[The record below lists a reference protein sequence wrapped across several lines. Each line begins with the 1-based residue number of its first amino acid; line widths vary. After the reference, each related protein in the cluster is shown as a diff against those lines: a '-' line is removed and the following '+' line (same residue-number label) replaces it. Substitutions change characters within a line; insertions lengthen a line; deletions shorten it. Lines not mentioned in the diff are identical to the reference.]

1 MNSSVNLT
9 YIIQK
14 KGCLIVSNIPPLIF
28 SLIISNEFCMSA
40 SREIFHPL
48 HFDLHMQMLE
58 QQISGSQSKV
68 LGVVLR
74 YHPQLRMEGGIVGDT
89 QCKAIQFVLLAVVVK
104 VGKMDTDLL
113 LTHNG
118 YMLGG
123 GNIETAVIAVTF
135 RGAYLA
141 AAGRSERVGRPQ
153 HDSRHVFPELPL
165 LQHTQTGGKVAV
177 LVRESAVPVWLQSQR
192 LRLEERTRVGHF
204 QKGED
209 GDVQEVVVGMIV
221 PGGRCELL
229 VQEVAADHESLVALH
244 LRRGRMQQPVV
255 PYVNWEKA
263 ERERLQNRTIK
274 NSLNFIITYKFSR

>member
-1 MNSSVNLT
+1 MNFVC
-9 YIIQK
+9 Q
-14 KGCLIVSNIPPLIF
+14 P
-28 SLIISNEFCMSA
+28 

-89 QCKAIQFVLLAVVVK
+89 QVQSHSVCTPCGCCKGRKDGHRSPPYPQR
-104 VGKMDTDLL
+104 
-113 LTHNG
+113 

-229 VQEVAADHESLVALH
+229 VQEVAADHEVLSRCISAE
-244 LRRGRMQQPVV
+244 GACNSPVV

>member
-1 MNSSVNLT
+1 MAS
-9 YIIQK
+9 
-14 KGCLIVSNIPPLIF
+14 IP
-28 SLIISNEFCMSA
+28 
-40 SREIFHPL
+40 
-48 HFDLHMQMLE
+48 
-58 QQISGSQSKV
+58 
-68 LGVVLR
+68 
-74 YHPQLRMEGGIVGDT
+74 
-89 QCKAIQFVLLAVVVK
+89 
-104 VGKMDTDLL
+104 
-113 LTHNG
+113 
-118 YMLGG
+118 
-123 GNIETAVIAVTF
+123 
-135 RGAYLA
+135 
-141 AAGRSERVGRPQ
+141 
-153 HDSRHVFPELPL
+153 
-165 LQHTQTGGKVAV
+165 
-177 LVRESAVPVWLQSQR
+177 R